1 MVEHNQGLCLKSTC
15 PDPARRERENSDIGT
30 PVVGFMRGRRA
41 RGPGVVDGLAGRG
54 GEGDSTESL
63 RGQLKNQAKAKTRA
77 KAALTLAEKEL
88 KALKEKLKAAE
99 QMENR
104 RQ

>member
-1 MVEHNQGLCLKSTC
+1 
-15 PDPARRERENSDIGT
+15 
-30 PVVGFMRGRRA
+30 
-41 RGPGVVDGLAGRG
+41 
-54 GEGDSTESL
+54 L